1 MESQHGIAL
10 FTLLVATVFAY
21 MQANS
26 KLLFVSSVATL
37 VPSLIC
43 TRIPGLSNRQ
53 RNVCDE
59 NPKVI
64 YCIRE
69 GYRMAAE
76 ECRFQFRK
84 SRWNCTLLGETS
96 DFDDKAIKGTRE
108 MAYTQA
114 IISAGVVYTVTRA
127 CSMGNL
133 SECNCD
139 KKLTG
144 TEKKK
149 HYKGWSWGGCSV
161 DLSFGLDL
169 SSRFVNAREE
179 KHNAFWLMNRHN
191 SRAGRQVVRQKLVKV
206 CKCHGL
212 SGSCVEQTCWMAL
225 SSFRKVA
232 ERLKEY
238 YHTALRVD
246 ALTGATSGGAKPEH
260 LVLQSNNSKKP
271 HTHSLVYLN
280 DSKAFCNRDPK
291 LRIPGTRDRICNTT
305 GSTEEDHCDVMCC
318 GRGHDT
324 HNLTEVVQCSC
335 KFHWCCEVKCH
346 ECVNNVIRHTCK

>member
-1 MESQHGIAL
+1 M
-10 FTLLVATVFAY
+10 
-21 MQANS
+21 
-26 KLLFVSSVATL
+26 
-37 VPSLIC
+37 
-43 TRIPGLSNRQ
+43 
-53 RNVCDE
+53 
-59 NPKVI
+59 
-64 YCIRE
+64 
-69 GYRMAAE
+69 
-76 ECRFQFRK
+76 
-84 SRWNCTLLGETS
+84 
-96 DFDDKAIKGTRE
+96 
-108 MAYTQA
+108 
-114 IISAGVVYTVTRA
+114 
-127 CSMGNL
+127 
-133 SECNCD
+133 
-139 KKLTG
+139 
-144 TEKKK
+144 
-149 HYKGWSWGGCSV
+149 
-161 DLSFGLDL
+161 
-169 SSRFVNAREE
+169 
-179 KHNAFWLMNRHN
+179 
-191 SRAGRQVVRQKLVKV
+191 RQKLVKV

-232 ERLKEY
+232 EKLKEY